1 MIYSLGIW
9 EVIVNLI
16 ESIFIV
22 IFIEDKLQ
30 PKTFKMNS
38 SVVFLLKAI
47 YIFSDSIITD
57 IINYFKIRYE
67 ISYAIGLFIVILFTL
82 LFYNDSIAK
91 KIFYSSIYISIL
103 MVSDSFAT
111 LFINLFLKIPID
123 ESMIGGD
130 FRFLITLIYIS
141 SISSL
146 VLITHFI
153 KWKKITESIW
163 NTILF
168 ISVSAMGIFF
178 VQYIVSI
185 TVQSFY
191 LFGDKDFTEKLI
203 ISSTFFCV
211 LFIILLIYI
220 YVLSYTKDYNN
231 KLYEEKQQLLLEE
244 SEYKNLIKSTEAL
257 RKLKHDMQHHL
268 TFIKFLSKE
277 KNNDLL
283 IDYIDKYISQ
293 IDEIHKFV
301 STGNPAIDCILS
313 RYLILADDYGIPV
326 SYSLSIPSTFT
337 IDLVQLSSL
346 LGNLWTNAITASK
359 KLIDTNS
366 EKKPFIIFF
375 IRPLENMVL
384 ISIENAYDGLTQKT
398 GNGKYYSLKNDRYA
412 GIGLK
417 RINEIVDNNDGLIEI
432 NDENYIF
439 SVKIIFPITDT
450 EVSIENNNS

>member
-22 IFIEDKLQ
+22 IFLEDKLQ

-146 VLITHFI
+146 VLITHLR
-153 KWKKITESIW
+153 KITH
-163 NTILF
+163 
-168 ISVSAMGIFF
+168 
-178 VQYIVSI
+178 
-185 TVQSFY
+185 
-191 LFGDKDFTEKLI
+191 D
-203 ISSTFFCV
+203 SS
-211 LFIILLIYI
+211 
-220 YVLSYTKDYNN
+220 K
-231 KLYEEKQQLLLEE
+231 
-244 SEYKNLIKSTEAL
+244 
-257 RKLKHDMQHHL
+257 
-268 TFIKFLSKE
+268 
-277 KNNDLL
+277 
-283 IDYIDKYISQ
+283 
-293 IDEIHKFV
+293 
-301 STGNPAIDCILS
+301 
-313 RYLILADDYGIPV
+313 
-326 SYSLSIPSTFT
+326 
-337 IDLVQLSSL
+337 
-346 LGNLWTNAITASK
+346 
-359 KLIDTNS
+359 
-366 EKKPFIIFF
+366 
-375 IRPLENMVL
+375 
-384 ISIENAYDGLTQKT
+384 
-398 GNGKYYSLKNDRYA
+398 
-412 GIGLK
+412 
-417 RINEIVDNNDGLIEI
+417 
-432 NDENYIF
+432 
-439 SVKIIFPITDT
+439 
-450 EVSIENNNS
+450 